1 MNLNSCI
8 FPYLERH
15 WKHSLRCPFHVSCCF
30 SVTKL
35 GPTLCKPMD
44 WSTPGFPV
52 LHNFRDLLKFMS
64 SESVMLSDYL
74 ILCCPLL
81 LPSIF
86 PSIFFPMS
94 WSFASGGQRIGA
106 SASASVLPVNIQGWF
121 PLGLTG
127 FISLLSKGLSRAF
140 SSTITQ
146 KHWFF
151 SSQLSLWSS
160 SHIHNDYWKNHSFG
174 CIDLCWQP
182 VCFLVY
188 CLGLS

>member
-1 MNLNSCI
+1 MWVAVFQSLSWVQLSANPWTEAHQASLCFTTSGICLNSC
-8 FPYLERH
+8 PLSRWCYLTI
-15 WKHSLRCPFHVSCCF
+15 SSSVAPFSCPQS
-30 SVTKL
+30 S
-35 GPTLCKPMD
+35 
-44 WSTPGFPV
+44 PV
-52 LHNFRDLLKFMS
+52 
-64 SESVMLSDYL
+64 
-74 ILCCPLL
+74 
-81 LPSIF
+81 
-86 PSIFFPMS
+86 S

-106 SASASVLPVNIQGWF
+106 SASASALPVNIQGWF